1 VALVMTVFRLCGF
14 HGTVIAA
21 ESEIGE
27 EIMSYGFAIKS
38 LAGAAVALGLSSNL
52 ALAEKWDMPLAYPAT
67 NYHSETAAEFA
78 NDVTAATGGAID
90 IVTHPNGSLFKGD
103 EIFRA
108 VRTGQAPIGERLI
121 SALGNEHPLFEIDS
135 IPFLATSFADA
146 RKLYDASR
154 PALEKVLGEM
164 GLKFLYAVP
173 WPPQGLYVKTPI
185 ATAGDMGGVKF
196 RAYNAATER
205 LAELMGAVPTKIEAA
220 ELTQAFA
227 TGTVDSMISS
237 GATGYD
243 SKLWEHVD
251 YWYDVQAWLPKNMV
265 IVNLDAWNALDAGTQ
280 QILTEK
286 AAAAE
291 ERGWAKAEELSNW
304 YKTELANQGMNIEE
318 PSPELSAGF
327 KDIGETMMNEW
338 LEKAG
343 DIGREVIEAYR
354 AM

>member
-1 VALVMTVFRLCGF
+1 
-14 HGTVIAA
+14 
-21 ESEIGE
+21 
-27 EIMSYGFAIKS
+27 MSYGFAIRS
-38 LAGAAVALGLSSNL
+38 LACATVTLGLSSSP
-52 ALAEKWDMPLAYPAT
+52 ALADKWDMPLAYPAT
-67 NYHSETAAEFA
+67 NYHSETAAGFGTA
-78 NDVTAATGGAID
+78 VTAATSGAIE

-135 IPFLATSFADA
+135 IPFLATSFDDA
-146 RKLYDASR
+146 RNLYQASR
-154 PALEKVLGEM
+154 PALETVLEEM
-164 GLKFLYAVP
+164 GLKFLYATP
-173 WPPQGLYVKTPI
+173 WPPQGLYVKQEI
-185 ATAGDMGGVKF
+185 SSADDMQGVKF
-196 RAYNAATER
+196 RAYNTATER

-243 SKLWEHVD
+243 SKLWEHVG

-265 IVNLDAWNALDAGTQ
+265 IVNLDSWNSLDAETQ
-280 QILTEK
+280 AKLTEA

-291 ERGWAKAEELSNW
+291 ERGWARAEELSDW
-304 YKTELANQGMNIEE
+304 YKTELSNQGMNIEQ
-318 PSPELSAGF
+318 PSPELAQGF
-327 KDIGETMMNEW
+327 QDIGETMMNEW
-338 LEKAG
+338 LENAG
-343 DIGREVIEAYR
+343 ELGQEVIDAYR